1 MRDKIG
7 DEFEGT
13 VTGIVGS
20 GVFVAL
26 DTPYVNVLVRLESLG
41 PDRYE
46 LSDNEL
52 SVVGL
57 RSGDSISLG
66 DRVRVVIEDV
76 SVVRRQISARR
87 LVTSLPRAKRGRG
100 EKSGIS
106 RGASNVKM
114 GSRRQPKPRAAKT
127 SSRKASRG

>member
-1 MRDKIG
+1 M
-7 DEFEGT
+7 
-13 VTGIVGS
+13 GS

-76 SVVRRQISARR
+76 SVVRRQISVRR
-87 LVTSLPRAKRGRG
+87 LVTSLPRAKRGHG
-100 EKSGIS
+100 EKRGF
-106 RGASNVKM
+106 RGAHRMSKWVRDGNRSHVPQ
-114 GSRRQPKPRAAKT
+114 RHHQERQAVADLDR
-127 SSRKASRG
+127 SGD